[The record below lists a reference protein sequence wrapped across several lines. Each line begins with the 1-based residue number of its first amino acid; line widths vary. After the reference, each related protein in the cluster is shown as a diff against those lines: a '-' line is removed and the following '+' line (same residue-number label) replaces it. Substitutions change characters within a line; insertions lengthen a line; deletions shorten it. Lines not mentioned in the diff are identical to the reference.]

1 MNEVTRTPTPTPGV
15 LHLRVVDVPEPPAEG
30 ADWTHPEAQAAPHG
44 DDYVQGTLAVDFRHG
59 AYDSYFGPQATATHD
74 LPEARPWADRMVR
87 ALLEICAGTRPV
99 DQLSRW
105 LAPEVRDRVARR
117 STLARRRGRCRSG
130 PPVVRALLACHPA
143 DGVCEVAAVVH
154 LDGRVRALALRMS
167 GVDGRWVITALELG

>member
-1 MNEVTRTPTPTPGV
+1 MTGSPRTPGV
-15 LHLRVVDVPEPPAEG
+15 LHLRLVDAPEPPAEG
-30 ADWTHPEAQAAPHG
+30 PDWSGTDARSQPAEG
-44 DDYVQGTLAVDFRHG
+44 DYVQGTLAVDFRDG
-59 AYDSYFGPQATATHD
+59 AYDSYFGPQATATDD
-74 LPEARPWADRMVR
+74 LPEARAWAHRMVR

-105 LAPEVRDRVARR
+105 LAPEVRERVARR
-117 STLARRRGRCRSG
+117 SALARRRGRCRSA
-130 PPVVRALLACHPA
+130 PPVVRALLDCHPA